1 MEKSSL
7 SKFSHWFDISK
18 INDRPQ
24 EKDFFFFLIA
34 VNPAFYSKENL
45 RKYFIRLQDSSIRI
59 DGILGSLILLHKESA
74 VSQNDIDLLKDSNVK
89 FVYFEKKCIYDNV
102 GLEGRM
108 LYTPVIYFDD
118 EILNMLSHIN
128 YGEWLKY

>member
-1 MEKSSL
+1 MEKSSF
-7 SKFSHWFDISK
+7 SKFSRWVDISK
-18 INDRPQ
+18 INRQPQ

-34 VNPAFYSKENL
+34 VNPTFYSKENL

-74 VSQNDIDLLKDSNVK
+74 VSQNDIDLLKGPNVK
-89 FVYFEKKCIYDNV
+89 FVYFKKKCIYDNV
-102 GLEGRM
+102 GSDGRM
-108 LYTPVIYFDD
+108 LFTPVVYFED